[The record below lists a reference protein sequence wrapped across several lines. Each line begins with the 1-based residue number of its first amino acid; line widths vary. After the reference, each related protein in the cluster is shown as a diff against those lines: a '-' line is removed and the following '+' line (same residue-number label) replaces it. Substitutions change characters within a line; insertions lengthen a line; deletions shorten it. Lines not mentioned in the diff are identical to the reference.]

1 MELSYKK
8 HDNDK
13 LFGSLEKSNLGLKQ
27 LQNYIPLYAKFF
39 ELTDTNWNTINLNNE
54 SYLSN
59 ISVCETANIVN
70 GVLKNLSDKQKPTK
84 KVFFKYSPLLDPI
97 KYVIGK
103 YDIADPTLLQLPSFL
118 NPTGGQEKTRDTNNS
133 AYVDSFFS
141 FLTSKLLH
149 NHSFLNGIDF
159 YGSFLSIKQNYPV
172 NIYDDIEYIND
183 FEFFHK
189 HKDILFTVDENYK
202 DIIGSDTRNYKEKL
216 NFANND
222 DVLLQLSDITEL
234 HDMTTAMEIDT
245 LVGQVSNIKVDNEG
259 ESAPDVIYE
268 CALTDPT
275 LAIKRS
281 SSNSLSSSSSCSSRS
296 SVSSNGEGE
305 GEGDEA
311 HMSGDDHDDED
322 DNEDEDDDMDTDM
335 NDDDYSTLNGEEVL
349 VRIKEFPVQ
358 TIALECCEDTLN
370 SLIENDEEPL
380 SDEEWE
386 SIVLQILMSL
396 ITFQNAFQMTH
407 NDLHSNNI
415 MYIPTEKQ
423 FLYYKVDGS
432 YYKVPTFGRIFKIID
447 FGRAI
452 YKFKG
457 EVMCS
462 DSFHP
467 KGDAA
472 TQYNCL
478 PYFNPKKPVI
488 EPNYSFDLCRLS
500 CSIYDELVEDISEE
514 HLIESPIFKI
524 ILNWC
529 KDDKGRNIMYKKNG
543 DERYPDFKLY
553 KMISRKVHN
562 HVPINVLR
570 NTYFDK
576 YKVTKKKI
584 GKDKAIMNIDEIP
597 CYV

>member
-59 ISVCETANIVN
+59 ISGCETANIVN

-268 CALTDPT
+268 CAITDPT

-281 SSNSLSSSSSCSSRS
+281 HSNSLSSSSSCSSRS

-305 GEGDEA
+305 GDEA

-322 DNEDEDDDMDTDM
+322 DEDDDMDTDM

-576 YKVTKKKI
+576 YKVTKKKM